1 MTKNKY
7 KEIHLVK
14 GLKRALKFKDIEA
27 AKMFELKN
35 LKENSTQKKKK
46 KPRNQDG
53 AS

>member
-27 AKMFELKN
+27 AKMLEFKKI
-35 LKENSTQKKKK
+35 KENSTLKKK
-46 KPRNQDG
+46 KPRNQNG
-53 AS
+53 AN